1 MADGPLALRRLLACH
16 RDQSA
21 DLLGRERRRRSRA
34 LHIGQLLG
42 DRLPVRRLPPA
53 LAPIPDRL
61 GPDAELAC
69 ARTHAH
75 AIGRSHDD
83 VGAQGELLRCRM
95 GSDQTFQRFALLGQ
109 NGDRVGGQ

>member
-1 MADGPLALRRLLACH
+1 MGRSLSDGFSHVIATRAQICSGVNVAGAPERCTSASCSGTDCLSAASRQRLRQYR
-16 RDQSA
+16 
-21 DLLGRERRRRSRA
+21 
-34 LHIGQLLG
+34 I
-42 DRLPVRRLPPA
+42 
-53 LAPIPDRL
+53 

-109 NGDRVGGQ
+109 NGDWVGG